1 MVVLFTIDSKPYISS
16 CGLVILT
23 RHLQSRRIRRFHH
36 LKTLMC
42 SRHTIRTSM
51 SLAIQ
56 QSVKMK
62 TDLTK
67 EFDSLSRLNLS
78 IAEIYKQVCSSH
90 SVSCWGYKKKL
101 NSNYPRVYCES
112 TLPLISDI
120 GAYVNRDRFPFLSEE
135 DQSAAFSIMGRLS
148 CAWANTLSGSTVPTR
163 GQVHN
168 QECSIC
174 DIAMEPRRTSIA
186 EHPDMNGL
194 VTTVENLIESTQK
207 AKSRRSRIAALLATR
222 RLLAHSANVDRL
234 DLSKSGLGQWCLKY
248 LRSSLRDLRI
258 AAG

>member
-1 MVVLFTIDSKPYISS
+1 
-16 CGLVILT
+16 
-23 RHLQSRRIRRFHH
+23 
-36 LKTLMC
+36 MC

-67 EFDSLSRLNLS
+67 GFDSLSRLNLS
-78 IAEIYKQVCSSH
+78 IAEIYKQVCSIR

-101 NSNYPRVYCES
+101 NSNYPRVYCEP
-112 TLPLISDI
+112 TFPLISDI

-186 EHPDMNGL
+186 EHPDMDGL
-194 VTTVENLIESTQK
+194 VTTVENLIELTQK

-222 RLLAHSANVDRL
+222 RLLTHSANVDRL